1 MTMEKPKMP
10 RMTRCIK
17 YHPALPWINA
27 SRKNSTAQAKR
38 MTDWN
43 LVLPLCW
50 PVQLFQCLFFRRLCS
65 RSTGSLFLG
74 SGFFLG
80 AGLEVFLE
88 DADFFANVMCLSER
102 NCRQN
107 AGVQFSRRH
116 GKDAVLPLCF
126 YLMIERLDGI
136 CGENPSGR

>member
-50 PVQLFQCLFFRRLCS
+50 RFSFSSASSFAVCAAEVPAAFFLAA
-65 RSTGSLFLG
+65 
-74 SGFFLG
+74 GFFLG

-102 NCRQN
+102 NCP
-107 AGVQFSRRH
+107 AERRF
-116 GKDAVLPLCF
+116 AVLTAARQRCSAA
-126 YLMIERLDGI
+126 LMFLSDDRAPRWHR
-136 CGENPSGR
+136 GENPSGR